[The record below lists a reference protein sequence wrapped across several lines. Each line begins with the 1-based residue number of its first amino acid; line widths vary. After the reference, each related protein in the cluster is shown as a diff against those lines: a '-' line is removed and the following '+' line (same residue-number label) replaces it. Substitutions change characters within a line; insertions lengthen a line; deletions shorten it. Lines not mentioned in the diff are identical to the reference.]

1 MTPLYTAKATADKG
15 RKGRAVSDDGRLDV
29 GLSTPKALGGD
40 DGPGTN
46 PEQLFAAGYAACF
59 MSAMQLVSGQT
70 GIKLPVEA
78 RVHAEVGI
86 GPREAGGF
94 GLAVTLTAE
103 LPGLAEQ
110 DARTLVNETEKV
122 CPYSNAVKGNVDV
135 TLNVATR

>member
-70 GIKLPVEA
+70 RIKLPLET

-103 LPGLAEQ
+103 LPGLAEP
-110 DARTLVNETEKV
+110 DARVPVRAGAREG
-122 CPYSNAVKGNVDV
+122 PAAGASH
-135 TLNVATR
+135 